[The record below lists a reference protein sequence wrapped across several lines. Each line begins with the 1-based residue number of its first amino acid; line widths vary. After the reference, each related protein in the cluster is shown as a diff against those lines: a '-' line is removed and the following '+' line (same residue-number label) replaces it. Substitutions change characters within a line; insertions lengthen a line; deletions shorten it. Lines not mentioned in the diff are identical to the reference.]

1 MDALTNIIASI
12 SSSVAQQVGGA
23 ISNVLS
29 YISNGVTN
37 DVIAP
42 ATSDINAVLGT
53 ISNSVSSLEKAA
65 STGIESTVSAA
76 ASSIGGFINTAESGF
91 QNVLGGVESG
101 VQSLGNA
108 ISTVF
113 SNVVTGIEQGFTAIT
128 GAVGQAIQTVGA
140 DISTGIG
147 DFASGIASIFTPIFN
162 DIAGFIQ
169 QLPADIETIA
179 SDIGDAIGAGVT
191 EIAKLGAVAEK
202 EVLKYVPGGTLSFLK
217 DIALGD
223 YVDAFTPFI
232 PSFVKILED
241 GTGIDFTGEFGV
253 AMGRIT
259 ALASMEFGIG
269 ALEELMPSAAFIMG
283 RLLNHIADAI
293 AVGDFR
299 ALQQAGNL
307 GSPNELL
314 GAGEAIK
321 ARYRGTISSDVFYDQ
336 LARQGLNKDAA
347 DTLYQNSLNLLG
359 LNELVGLYKRG
370 VIKSSDDLYAAA
382 LKVQVNKD
390 QVDFAL
396 DLYSQL
402 MGMSEMIQMWRRGV
416 VPEGWVN
423 SFDDALRAGFTPER
437 IDALQKIS
445 YQLPSV
451 FEYQDF
457 VARKVD
463 DQTNVDKFQLDYGIT
478 EEYFT
483 LAQAQGFD
491 RTTAQRIYR
500 SYWNL
505 PPFFLLASEYKAGKI
520 DEATFRDALAFQRYT
535 PYWIDTFVGQL
546 APTLTQGDIKDMYKY
561 EVIDA
566 EHIVPMLTQIGTT
579 PALAAQLSE
588 LWQASVKLA
597 SPQDQTQSQTSAAA
611 LKGETKGL
619 IVTAYKDGILTNA
632 NAVTQLEALGDT
644 QSAAALRLSIA
655 DYQLAQEN
663 IKQVYATDKD
673 NYLAGNITIEQ
684 VLTDLANAGA
694 TVSQQN
700 QYFNTLQYAGR
711 SKPKMP
717 TTAEFE
723 KWYKA
728 SVISLPQ
735 LADGLSLLGY
745 ADTWIP
751 FFLLE
756 AGAASS
762 DITALGYTVPA
773 TS

>member
-91 QNVLGGVESG
+91 QSVLGGVESG
-101 VQSLGNA
+101 VQTLGNA

-128 GAVGQAIQTVGA
+128 GAVGQAIQTVGS
-140 DISTGIG
+140 DISTGIS

-370 VIKSSDDLYAAA
+370 IIKSSDDLYAAA

-396 DLYSQL
+396 DLYNQL

-463 DQTNVDKFQLDYGIT
+463 DQANVDKFQLDYGIT

-597 SPQDQTQSQTSAAA
+597 SPQDQTQSQTAAAA

>member
-91 QNVLGGVESG
+91 QSVLGGVESG
-101 VQSLGNA
+101 VQTLGNA

-128 GAVGQAIQTVGA
+128 GAVGQAIQTVGS
-140 DISTGIG
+140 DISTGIS

-370 VIKSSDDLYAAA
+370 IIKSSDDLYAAA

-396 DLYSQL
+396 DLYNQL

-463 DQTNVDKFQLDYGIT
+463 DQANVDKFQLDYGIT

-597 SPQDQTQSQTSAAA
+597 SPQDQTQSQTAAAA

-762 DITALGYTVPA
+762 EITALGYTVPA

>member
-1 MDALTNIIASI
+1 MDALTNIIESI
-12 SSSVAQQVGGA
+12 SQSVASQVGGA
-23 ISNVLS
+23 ISSVLS

-42 ATSDINAVLGT
+42 ATSDINAVLST
-53 ISNSVSSLEKAA
+53 ISNSVSSLEKSA
-65 STGIESTVSAA
+65 STGIENTVSAA
-76 ASSIGGFINTAESGF
+76 ASSIGGFISSAESGF
-91 QNVLGGVESG
+91 QSVIGGVENG
-101 VQSLGNA
+101 VQTLGNA
-108 ISTVF
+108 ISSVF
-113 SNVVTGIEQGFTAIT
+113 SQVVTGIENGFTTIT
-128 GAVGQAIQTVGA
+128 GAVGAALQTVGS
-140 DISTGIG
+140 DIATGISN
-147 DFASGIASIFTPIFN
+147 FASGVASVFTPIFT

-179 SDIGDAIGAGVT
+179 SDIGDALGDIGKG
-191 EIAKLGAVAEK
+191 IATVASTAEK
-202 EVLKYVPGGTLSFLK
+202 EIAKYVPGGTLNFIK
-217 DIALGD
+217 DIVLGD
-223 YVDAFTPFI
+223 YVDLLAPFGPEI
-232 PSFVKILED
+232 TKILGEAVGVD
-241 GTGIDFTGEFGV
+241 LTGEFGI
-253 AMGRIT
+253 AMGRVT
-259 ALASMEFGIG
+259 ALATAEFSIG

-307 GSPNELL
+307 GSPNQVLSI
-314 GAGEAIK
+314 GDAIK
-321 ARYRGTISSDVFYDQ
+321 AAYRGTITKAVFYDQ
-336 LARQGLNKDAA
+336 LAREGYDQQAA
-347 DTLYQNSLNLLG
+347 DTLYSNALNLLG
-359 LNELVGLYKRG
+359 LNELVALYNRG
-370 VIKSSDDLYAAA
+370 VITDKATLYAKA
-382 LKVQVNKD
+382 LAVNVD
-390 QVDFAL
+390 QSQVDYAL
-396 DLYSQL
+396 SLYQQL
-402 MGMSEMIQMWRRGV
+402 IGAGETIQMWRRGV
-416 VPEGWVN
+416 IPAGFTD
-423 SFDDALRAGFTPER
+423 SFDDMVRQGFTPER
-437 IDALQKIS
+437 IAALKEISYIIPNIEQQKEFIIRSVDDDALAAK
-445 YQLPSV
+445 LGLDTGLDD
-451 FEYQDF
+451 DF
-457 VARKVD
+457 YTKAAATGWTAEDAK
-463 DQTNVDKFQLDYGIT
+463 KLY
-478 EEYFT
+478 
-483 LAQAQGFD
+483 
-491 RTTAQRIYR
+491 RTSWQ
-500 SYWNL
+500 L
-505 PPFFLLASEYKAGKI
+505 PPFFILHTLYASGKI
-520 DEATFRDALAFQRYT
+520 NDADFTQLMEMQGFP
-535 PYWIDTFVGQL
+535 PYFVDSFKTSL
-546 APTLTQGDIKDMYKY
+546 APALTSGDIKDMYKY

-566 EHIVPMLTQIGTT
+566 EHIVPMLEGIGI
-579 PALAAQLSE
+579 PAALAAQYSE

-597 SPQDQTQSQTSAAA
+597 SPQDQTQSQSAATA

-632 NAVTQLEALGDT
+632 AAQTQLEALGDT

-655 DYQLAQEN
+655 DYQTSQEN

-694 TVSQQN
+694 TVAQQN

-756 AGAASS
+756 AGAAAT
-762 DITALGYTVPA
+762 DITALGYSVPA